1 MNGSILTLNA
11 GSSSLKF
18 ALFEANGEAPLEQA
32 RGQVEGLDTK
42 PRMAIKDPHG
52 GMLEEQQWSSGEGP
66 DSAQAALRHTLA
78 WLEATYP
85 RLRVVAVGHRVAHG
99 GPEYSAPVVLD
110 QGVIT
115 TLRQFNPLA
124 PLHQPHNLTGVEAAR
139 AAFPQA
145 LQVACFDSAFHR
157 AHPWVNDVF
166 AIPKHFYDEGVRRY
180 GFHGLSY
187 EYVTRELTRIAPQHA
202 AGRVAVAHLGNGAS
216 MCAIRDGHSVGST
229 MGFSALD
236 GLPMGTRT
244 GQIDPGVLLYLLQD
258 KGMSPEELSQM
269 LYYRSG

>member
-187 EYVTRELTRIAPQHA
+187 DMSRGSLPASHPSMPQVAWRWPIWATAPACARSATVT
-202 AGRVAVAHLGNGAS
+202 AS
-216 MCAIRDGHSVGST
+216 AQPWVSRRWMACPWARARDRSIRGYCCT
-229 MGFSALD
+229 
-236 GLPMGTRT
+236 
-244 GQIDPGVLLYLLQD
+244 
-258 KGMSPEELSQM
+258 
-269 LYYRSG
+269 